1 MTRNLA
7 RCYHGIKN
15 TEKVNREFYLKGAE
29 ELAPALLGK
38 VLVHKTAE
46 GVTSGI
52 IVETEAYVGP
62 DDKGAHSCGGVPT
75 PRTAVM
81 YGKGG
86 FAYVYLIYGMYSCF
100 NVVANVKEKPEAVLI
115 RALEPLDNLELM
127 KKRRGT
133 DKLENLC
140 SGPGKLCG
148 ALGITRE
155 QSGADLCKNELFILD
170 RPELPKSEI
179 SVSPRINIDYAEEY
193 RDKLWRFFVK
203 NSKFVS
209 KVPKKYVSR
218 DFLG

>member
-1 MTRNLA
+1 MSKLSR
-7 RCYHGIKN
+7 K
-15 TEKVNREFYLKGAE
+15 FYLKSAD

-52 IVETEAYVGP
+52 IVETEAYIGP

-75 PRTAVM
+75 ARTAVM
-81 YGKGG
+81 FGQGG

-100 NVVANVKEKPEAVLI
+100 NVVANSKDKPEAVLI
-115 RALEPLDNLELM
+115 RALEPLDGIELM

-133 DKLENLC
+133 DNLQNLC
-140 SGPGKLCG
+140 SGPGKLCS

-155 QSGADLCKNELFILD
+155 LSGADLCKNELFILD
-170 RPELPKSEI
+170 KPALPTSEI
-179 SVSPRINIDYAEEY
+179 AVSPRINIDYAEEY
-193 RDKLWRFFVK
+193 RDVLWRYLVK
-203 NSKFVS
+203 GSKFVS

-218 DFLG
+218 DFSR

>member
-1 MTRNLA
+1 MGKL
-7 RCYHGIKN
+7 
-15 TEKVNREFYLKGAE
+15 NRKFYLKSAD

-52 IVETEAYVGP
+52 IVETEAYIGP

-81 YGKGG
+81 YGQGG

-100 NVVANVKEKPEAVLI
+100 NVVANVKDKPEAVLI
-115 RALEPLDNLELM
+115 RALEPLDGVELM
-127 KKRRGT
+127 QKRRAS

-140 SGPGKLCG
+140 SGPGKLCS

-155 QSGADLCKNELFILD
+155 LSGADLCKSELFILD
-170 RPELPKSEI
+170 KPELATSNI
-179 SVSPRINIDYAEEY
+179 AVSPRINIDYAEEY
-193 RDKLWRFFVK
+193 RDVLWRYFVK
-203 NSKFVS
+203 GNKFVS
-209 KVPKKYVSR
+209 KVHKKYVSR
-218 DFLG
+218 DFSR

>member
-1 MTRNLA
+1 MAKL
-7 RCYHGIKN
+7 
-15 TEKVNREFYLKGAE
+15 NRKFYLKSAD

-52 IVETEAYVGP
+52 IVETEAYIGP

-81 YGKGG
+81 FGQGG

-100 NVVANVKEKPEAVLI
+100 NVVANVKDKPEAVLI
-115 RALEPLDNLELM
+115 RALEPLDGIEPM
-127 KKRRGT
+127 KNRRGT

-155 QSGADLCKNELFILD
+155 QSGADLCGSELFILD
-170 RPELPKSEI
+170 KPALAASEI
-179 SVSPRINIDYAEEY
+179 AVSPRINIDYAEEY
-193 RDKLWRFFVK
+193 RDKLWRYFVK
-203 NSKFVS
+203 GSKFVS

-218 DFLG
+218 DFSG

>member
-1 MTRNLA
+1 MAKL
-7 RCYHGIKN
+7 
-15 TEKVNREFYLKGAE
+15 NRKFYLKSAD

-52 IVETEAYVGP
+52 IVETEAYIGP

-75 PRTAVM
+75 ARTAVM
-81 YGKGG
+81 FGQGG

-100 NVVANVKEKPEAVLI
+100 NVVANVKDKPEAVLI
-115 RALEPLDNLELM
+115 RALEPLDGVELM
-127 KKRRGT
+127 QKRRAT

-140 SGPGKLCG
+140 SGPGKLCS

-155 QSGADLCKNELFILD
+155 LSGADLCKSELFILD
-170 RPELPKSEI
+170 KPELAATEI
-179 SVSPRINIDYAEEY
+179 AVSPRINIDYAEEY
-193 RDKLWRFFVK
+193 RDVLWRYFVK
-203 NSKFVS
+203 GNKFVS

-218 DFLG
+218 DFLR

>member
-1 MTRNLA
+1 MHEMKKLNRN
-7 RCYHGIKN
+7 
-15 TEKVNREFYLKGAE
+15 FYLKSAD

-52 IVETEAYVGP
+52 IVETEAYIGP

-75 PRTAVM
+75 ARTAVM
-81 YGKGG
+81 FGQGG

-100 NVVANVKEKPEAVLI
+100 NVVANVKDKPEAVLI
-115 RALEPLDNLELM
+115 RALEPLDGIELM

-133 DKLENLC
+133 DNLQNLC
-140 SGPGKLCG
+140 SGPGKLCS

-155 QSGADLCKNELFILD
+155 QSGTDLCGSELFILD
-170 RPELPKSEI
+170 KPALPTSEI
-179 SVSPRINIDYAEEY
+179 AVSPRINIDYAEEY
-193 RDKLWRFFVK
+193 RDVLWRYFVK
-203 NSKFVS
+203 DSKFVS

-218 DFLG
+218 DFSR